1 MEYSPVNR
9 SFEPLVV
16 TDLLVY
22 PIKSL
27 GGMSVSAAQVGDMGF
42 EHDRRWMLIDENNRF
57 VTQREFPEMA
67 LLKASIANDILYV
80 TDRRDGASIQIPLS
94 SPSGSALQVNIW
106 DDQCSALLVEGESTQ
121 WFSKRLGRPLRL
133 VYMPDASHRLVDKD
147 YANQGEITGFS
158 DGFPILI
165 IGQSSLDDLNCRLE
179 KPVPMDRF
187 RPNIV
192 FSGGDAFEEDS
203 FRVFKIGDVR
213 LQAVKPCARCVLT
226 TTDQESAQRSAEP
239 LKTLAGFRKANNK
252 IYFGQ
257 NLLAE
262 NSGWIRV
269 NDQLIVEQKQDPLF
283 QNNKQS

>member
-27 GGMSVSAAQVGDMGF
+27 GGMSVSAALVGDRGF
-42 EHDRRWMLIDENNRF
+42 EHDRRWMLIDESNRF

-67 LLKASIANDILYV
+67 LLKASIANDILSIR
-80 TDRRDGASIQIPLS
+80 DSRDGASIQIPLS

-121 WFSKRLGRPLRL
+121 WFSKRMGRPLRL

-203 FRVFKIGDVR
+203 FRVFRIGDVR
-213 LQAVKPCARCVLT
+213 LQAIKPCARCVLT
-226 TTDQESAQRSAEP
+226 TTDQETAQRSAEP

-262 NSGWIRV
+262 NRGWIRM

-283 QNNKQS
+283 QNNTQS

>member
-1 MEYSPVNR
+1 MEYSPVKR

-16 TDLLVY
+16 TDLLIY

-27 GGMSVSAAQVGDMGF
+27 GGMSVSAALVGDRGF
-42 EHDRRWMLIDENNRF
+42 EHDRRWMLIDESNRF

-67 LLKASIANDILYV
+67 LLKASIANDILSV
-80 TDRRDGASIQIPLS
+80 RDSRDGASIQIPLS

-121 WFSKRLGRPLRL
+121 WFSKRMGRPLRL

-203 FRVFKIGDVR
+203 FRVFRIGDVR

-226 TTDQESAQRSAEP
+226 TTDQETAQRSAEP

-283 QNNKQS
+283 QNNTQS

>member
-27 GGMSVSAAQVGDMGF
+27 GGMSVSAALVGDRGF
-42 EHDRRWMLIDENNRF
+42 EHDRRWMLIDESNRF

-67 LLKASIANDILYV
+67 LLKASIANEILSV
-80 TDRRDGASIQIPLS
+80 RDSRDGASIQIPLS

-121 WFSKRLGRPLRL
+121 WFSKRMGRPLRL
-133 VYMPDASHRLVDKD
+133 VYMPDASNRLVDKD

-203 FRVFKIGDVR
+203 FRVFRIGDVR

-226 TTDQESAQRSAEP
+226 TTDQETAQRSAEP

-262 NSGWIRV
+262 NRGWIRV

-283 QNNKQS
+283 QNNTQS

>member
-27 GGMSVSAAQVGDMGF
+27 GGMSVSAALVGDRGF
-42 EHDRRWMLIDENNRF
+42 EHDRRWMLIEESNRF

-67 LLKASIANDILYV
+67 LLKASIANEILSV
-80 TDRRDGASIQIPLS
+80 RDSRDGASIQIPLS

-121 WFSKRLGRPLRL
+121 WFSKRMGRPLRL
-133 VYMPDASHRLVDKD
+133 VYMPDASNRLVDKD

-203 FRVFKIGDVR
+203 FRVFRIGDVR

-226 TTDQESAQRSAEP
+226 TTDQETAQRSAEP

-262 NSGWIRV
+262 NRGWIRV

-283 QNNKQS
+283 QNNTQS

>member
-1 MEYSPVNR
+1 MENFPVGR

-27 GGMSVSAAQVGDMGF
+27 GGMSVSAALVGDRGF
-42 EHDRRWMLIDENNRF
+42 EHDRRWMLIDESNRF

-67 LLKASIANDILYV
+67 LLKASIANDILSV
-80 TDRRDGASIQIPLS
+80 RDSRDGASIQMPLS

-121 WFSKRLGRPLRL
+121 WFSKRMGRPLRL

-203 FRVFKIGDVR
+203 FRVFRIGDVR
-213 LQAVKPCARCVLT
+213 LQAVKPCARCILT
-226 TTDQESAQRSAEP
+226 TTDQQTAQRSAEP

-262 NSGWIRV
+262 NRGWIRV

-283 QNNKQS
+283 QNNTQS

>member
-27 GGMSVSAAQVGDMGF
+27 GGMSVSAALVGDRGF
-42 EHDRRWMLIDENNRF
+42 EHDRRWMLIDESNRF

-67 LLKASIANDILYV
+67 LLKASIANEILSV
-80 TDRRDGASIQIPLS
+80 RDSRDGASIQIPLS

-121 WFSKRLGRPLRL
+121 WFSKRMGRPLRL

-203 FRVFKIGDVR
+203 FRVFRIGDVR

-226 TTDQESAQRSAEP
+226 TTDQETAQRSAEP

-262 NSGWIRV
+262 SRGWIRV

-283 QNNKQS
+283 QNNSQS